1 MKCIKYLAMVLFAG
15 ALMTSCVTEPV
26 NVGTTTVE
34 FADATYK
41 AGFGGGTI
49 YVPIAI
55 NGENAAAMNTSDV
68 NVKIKVDET
77 HTNGDITIGKA
88 DEDFMITS
96 YDLVF
101 RNNYEI
107 PEESKDLPY
116 EKTVGVEIKILNTEP
131 EVMEFKLAIESS
143 NTTIGAQTEC
153 LVRLEKTETDRLCGT
168 YTLVS
173 DKPCLF
179 TSGPESASFSG
190 INVGW
195 SAEDSCFEVYPF
207 GGWDYTPVYIYWD
220 SETKEMYMHPYEG
233 LIWYTQGSQLCY
245 QMFVTVQDGSV
256 VPYNDVVFLDYDL
269 DAGTIKFPDNLYFGI
284 MVYDC
289 DPNTLAPISML
300 GYMEPPHPGFVMTKQ
315 K

>member
-1 MKCIKYLAMVLFAG
+1 MVLFAG
-15 ALMTSCVTEPV
+15 ALLTSCGEEPV
-26 NVGTTTVE
+26 NVGNTTVE

-55 NGENAAAMNTSDV
+55 NGENAAAMNTTDV

-77 HTNGDITIGKA
+77 YTNGGITIGKA

-96 YDLVF
+96 YDMVF

-131 EVMEFKLAIESS
+131 EVMEFKLVIESS
-143 NTTIGAQTEC
+143 NTTIGAQSEC

-168 YTLVS
+168 YTMS
-173 DKPCLF
+173 SESPCLF
-179 TSGPESASFSG
+179 TSGPATFTTTT
-190 INVGW
+190 NVTWNSNYG
-195 SAEDSCFEVYPF
+195 CFEVLPF
-207 GGWDYTPVYIYWD
+207 GSWDYTPFYIYWD
-220 SETKEMYMHPYEG
+220 EETKELYMQPWEP
-233 LIWYTQGSQLCY
+233 LMWYSTADSQMCY
-245 QMFVTVQDGSV
+245 QMFVTVQDNSV
-256 VPYNDVVFLDYDL
+256 VPHNALVMLDYDI
-269 DAGTIKFPDNLYFGI
+269 DAGIIRFPENLYFGI
-284 MVYDC
+284 TVCGC
-289 DPNTLAPISML
+289 DPATYSPQSWL
-300 GYMEPPHPGFVMTKQ
+300 GWMEGMHPGFVMTKH